1 MEIVVHNLNHSLM
14 IIVFVFVMMM
24 FVDYIEVLTQ
34 GKMSKIIKGG
44 YWRQYIMASALA
56 LTPGCL
62 GAFMNV
68 SFYVHGLLTFG
79 AITGSMIAIAGE
91 GLFIMLT
98 IMPQKAIFLFGILF
112 VLGILSGWVIDKV
125 SPILGIRHS
134 NVCPLSELHIGKEC
148 YLLNLKGMVEHFK
161 RISLARFL
169 LLTIFSLFIYL
180 TFWGMLEIEE
190 NWLQITFLAI
200 LSLAIFIVITVPE
213 HYLEEHIWQHIAKKH
228 IWRVF
233 LWTFFTLLLMDIGL
247 EDERLKVFIE
257 NHMLWV
263 LLIVALVSIIPEP
276 GVLIVFVMMFCEG
289 IIPFSIL
296 LTSCIIQD
304 GHGMLPLLSYSIKDA
319 ILIKVIKLLIGLMC
333 GIILYMIGF

>member
-1 MEIVVHNLNHSLM
+1 METIVHNLNHALM
-14 IIVFVFVMMM
+14 ITVFVFVMMM

-34 GKMSKIIKGG
+34 GKMSKIIKGDC
-44 YWRQYIMASALA
+44 WRQYIMASALA

-79 AITGSMIAIAGE
+79 AMTGSMIAVAGE
-91 GLFIMLT
+91 GLFVMLT
-98 IMPQKAIFLFGILF
+98 VKPQIAILLFGILF
-112 VLGILSGWVIDKV
+112 VLGILSAWVIDKV
-125 SPILGIRHS
+125 SPILRIRHS
-134 NVCPLSELHIGKEC
+134 NICDLSELHIGKEC

-161 RISLARFL
+161 RMSLTRFL
-169 LLTIFSLFIYL
+169 LLIVFSLFIYL
-180 TFWGMLEIEE
+180 AFCGMLEIEE
-190 NWLQITFLAI
+190 NWLRITFLAM

-213 HYLEEHIWQHIAKKH
+213 HYLKEHIWQHIAKKH

-233 LWTFFTLLLMDIGL
+233 LWTFFALLLMSVCL
-247 EDERLKVFIE
+247 ENEWLKTFVK
-257 NHMLWV
+257 NHMLLV

-276 GVLIVFVMMFCEG
+276 GILIVFVMMFCEG
-289 IIPFSIL
+289 VIPFSIL

-319 ILIKVIKLLIGLMC
+319 ILIKLIKLLIGLLC
-333 GIILYMIGF
+333 GVILCMIGL